1 MGFLVS
7 SLFFFLVCCVG
18 FPSGALRIRDGFVPG
33 RDSLDRFAEGGEG
46 KDFETVRVD
55 DCEGGAE
62 DIGEIVGER
71 GGGCG

>member
-1 MGFLVS
+1 M
-7 SLFFFLVCCVG
+7 
-18 FPSGALRIRDGFVPG
+18 
-33 RDSLDRFAEGGEG
+33 DRFAEGGEG